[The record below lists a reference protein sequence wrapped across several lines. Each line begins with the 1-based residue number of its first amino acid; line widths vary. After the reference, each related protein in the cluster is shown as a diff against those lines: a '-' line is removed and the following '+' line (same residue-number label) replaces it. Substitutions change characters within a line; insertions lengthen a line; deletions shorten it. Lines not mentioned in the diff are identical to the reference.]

1 LSTTAASIPTTT
13 RPSHRSPTSQPF
25 DPSQYPND
33 PEVIAVFA
41 VLDDYAVEG
50 LTEALVPGCTDA
62 PEQFFSERPE
72 DLEQAKVLC
81 RVCPIREACLAGALD
96 RREPWGV
103 WGGEVFDR
111 GRIIARKRGPG
122 RPRKEPAPLVAGRF
136 IDGEVE
142 PAVALVPHMR
152 IAPDVMTS
160 DDVLV
165 SSRQRE
171 ESVA

>member
-1 LSTTAASIPTTT
+1 
-13 RPSHRSPTSQPF
+13 
-25 DPSQYPND
+25 
-33 PEVIAVFA
+33 VIAVFA

-122 RPRKEPAPLVAGRF
+122 RPRKQSEPLV
-136 IDGEVE
+136 VE
-142 PAVALVPHMR
+142 PAVALVPQMR
-152 IAPDVMTS
+152 IAPDDFVTS
-160 DDVLV
+160 ADTIG
-165 SSRQRE
+165 SRRERE

>member
-1 LSTTAASIPTTT
+1 
-13 RPSHRSPTSQPF
+13 
-25 DPSQYPND
+25 
-33 PEVIAVFA
+33 VIAVFA

-72 DLEQAKVLC
+72 DLEQAKLLC
-81 RVCPIREACLAGALD
+81 RVCPIREMCLAGALD

-122 RPRKEPAPLVAGRF
+122 RPRKEPVPLAAEQVAT
-136 IDGEVE
+136 E
-142 PAVALVPHMR
+142 PAVTLVPQMR
-152 IAPDVMTS
+152 IAPDDLMTS

-165 SSRQRE
+165 VSRQRE

>member
-1 LSTTAASIPTTT
+1 M
-13 RPSHRSPTSQPF
+13 
-25 DPSQYPND
+25 
-33 PEVIAVFA
+33 FA

-50 LTEALVPGCTDA
+50 LTEVLVPGCTDA
-62 PEQFFSERPE
+62 PEQFFSEHPE

-136 IDGEVE
+136 IDGEAE
-142 PAVALVPHMR
+142 PTVTLVPQMR
-152 IAPDVMTS
+152 MAADDFVTS
-160 DDVLV
+160 ADTMG
-165 SSRQRE
+165 SRRGRE

>member
-1 LSTTAASIPTTT
+1 
-13 RPSHRSPTSQPF
+13 
-25 DPSQYPND
+25 
-33 PEVIAVFA
+33 VIAVFA

-72 DLEQAKVLC
+72 DLEQAKLLC
-81 RVCPIREACLAGALD
+81 RVCPIREMCLAGALD

-122 RPRKEPAPLVAGRF
+122 RPRKEPAPLAAEQGAVERIVA
-136 IDGEVE
+136 E
-142 PAVALVPHMR
+142 PAVTLVPHMR
-152 IAPDVMTS
+152 IAPD
-160 DDVLV
+160 DLV
-165 SSRQRE
+165 TADEALRSTRQRE